1 MIKIKLSG
9 SRNWLPF
16 FLYGGILLLSFMFLI
31 FPNQAVFILSRIS
44 NKLSV
49 ILARPILIATSL
61 VVILCFIL
69 AIFPIGKTRLGNS
82 QPDYSYISWITMVF
96 TTGMGSGLVF
106 WGIAEPAYHYLFFNN
121 LTVTESHSVSN
132 ILAITYFHWGLHA
145 WSIYT
150 IVALSYAWF
159 RYIRNRDLS
168 LTSPFIEQS
177 NNSIFFDIINIIT
190 VFTIIFSVAGAF
202 ANSVSLIQDGLN
214 LTANTMKGFNSRII
228 IVILISLF
236 FCISS
241 FTSIKKGIR
250 ILSLLNVMLMLT
262 LAVTVFFT
270 NDVKNILHIF
280 MHSIKD
286 YILLLPKLS
295 FQLNEKSQQWSV
307 DWTINYFIWWCAWAP
322 FVGIFLA
329 KISKGR
335 TVRQFILSVIFI
347 PTLTSMIWF
356 SIYAGSALIKYSEP
370 VLSATK
376 KDFTYGL
383 FAFYEQLPFSTFLST
398 SSIIL
403 LSLFIITS
411 IDSSVNTIDTLIK
424 NDKRRITLLYCLL
437 ISSLTIILTYYND
450 INLNKQIAIIG
461 AIPFMIIIVIQIYT
475 FIVDVIFYISLKD
488 RIKNNPIKS
497 I

>member
-9 SRNWLPF
+9 SKNWLPF
-16 FLYGGILLLSFMFLI
+16 FLYGGILLSSCMFLL
-31 FPNQAVFILSRIS
+31 FPNQAVFFLSNIS
-44 NKLSV
+44 NKLSGL
-49 ILARPILIATSL
+49 LAKPILITVSL
-61 VVILCFIL
+61 VVILCLIL
-69 AIFPIGKTRLGNS
+69 ALFPIGKTRLGDS
-82 QPDYSYISWITMVF
+82 PPDYSYFSWVTMVF

-106 WGIAEPAYHYLFFNN
+106 WGIAEPAYHYLFLPNPA
-121 LTVTESHSVSN
+121 VIESHRVSN
-132 ILAITYFHWGLHA
+132 VLAITYFHWGIHA
-145 WSIYT
+145 WAIYA
-150 IVALSYAWF
+150 IVAVSYAWF

-177 NNSIFFDIINIIT
+177 KGSNLFKIINIIA

-214 LTANTMKGFNSRII
+214 LTANTMKGFSTRII

-236 FCISS
+236 FCLSS

-250 ILSLLNVMLMLT
+250 TLSLLNIMLMLT

-280 MHSIKD
+280 IRSIKD

-335 TVRQFILSVIFI
+335 TVRQFVLSVIFI
-347 PTLTSMIWF
+347 PTLTSIIWF
-356 SIYAGSALIKYSEP
+356 SIYSGSALTTYSER

-383 FAFYEQLPFSTFLST
+383 FAFYEQLPFSTFLSV
-398 SSIIL
+398 SSILL

-411 IDSSVNTIDTLIK
+411 IDSSVNTINTLIK

-437 ISSLTIILTYYND
+437 ISLLTIILIYYDD

-461 AIPFMIIIVIQIYT
+461 AIPFMLIIVSQIYA
-475 FIVDVIFYISLKD
+475 FIVDIITFTF
-488 RIKNNPIKS
+488 IKNGIKS
-497 I
+497 T

>member
-1 MIKIKLSG
+1 M
-9 SRNWLPF
+9 
-16 FLYGGILLLSFMFLI
+16 
-31 FPNQAVFILSRIS
+31 
-44 NKLSV
+44 
-49 ILARPILIATSL
+49 
-61 VVILCFIL
+61 
-69 AIFPIGKTRLGNS
+69 
-82 QPDYSYISWITMVF
+82 
-96 TTGMGSGLVF
+96 
-106 WGIAEPAYHYLFFNN
+106 
-121 LTVTESHSVSN
+121 
-132 ILAITYFHWGLHA
+132 
-145 WSIYT
+145 
-150 IVALSYAWF
+150 
-159 RYIRNRDLS
+159 
-168 LTSPFIEQS
+168 
-177 NNSIFFDIINIIT
+177 
-190 VFTIIFSVAGAF
+190 
-202 ANSVSLIQDGLN
+202 
-214 LTANTMKGFNSRII
+214 
-228 IVILISLF
+228 
-236 FCISS
+236 
-241 FTSIKKGIR
+241 
-250 ILSLLNVMLMLT
+250 
-262 LAVTVFFT
+262 
-270 NDVKNILHIF
+270 F

-286 YILLLPKLS
+286 YILLLPKSS

-356 SIYAGSALIKYSEP
+356 SIHAGSALIKYSEP

-383 FAFYEQLPFSTFLST
+383 FTFYEQLPFSTFLST

>member
-1 MIKIKLSG
+1 
-9 SRNWLPF
+9 
-16 FLYGGILLLSFMFLI
+16 
-31 FPNQAVFILSRIS
+31 
-44 NKLSV
+44 
-49 ILARPILIATSL
+49 
-61 VVILCFIL
+61 
-69 AIFPIGKTRLGNS
+69 
-82 QPDYSYISWITMVF
+82 MV
-96 TTGMGSGLVF
+96 
-106 WGIAEPAYHYLFFNN
+106 
-121 LTVTESHSVSN
+121 
-132 ILAITYFHWGLHA
+132 
-145 WSIYT
+145 
-150 IVALSYAWF
+150 
-159 RYIRNRDLS
+159 
-168 LTSPFIEQS
+168 TSPFIEQS

-356 SIYAGSALIKYSEP
+356 SIYSGSALIKYSEP